1 MLTIKDFD
9 GNDLVDTSPD
19 EANYRAVGV
28 RQLVNVAIQCRVIED
43 DPNLVGMFVN
53 GTLNW
58 NDGSLPTVYD
68 AVAGTLTIDEEK
80 GLTNGVYIVNVTGQN
95 YKAPEPERVAV
106 NFVVNVIQEATKAP
120 PQRLIFGPILPRDSG
135 FPNPDQWDFNTE
147 SDLLILES
155 SVRMLLLTAKGER
168 LMEPEYGTNIRR
180 ILFELNVNGIE
191 SAIQEEIV
199 SALATW
205 EPRLQLESITV
216 ERNRDLSVT
225 VNCAFLSKLSSQG
238 FQVNLEFVQ

>member
-1 MLTIKDFD
+1 MLTIKDLD
-9 GNDLVDTSPD
+9 GNDLVAEAPE

-28 RQLVNVAIQCRVIED
+28 RETVLVGIQCRVIED
-43 DPNLVGMFVN
+43 DPYLAGMFVN

-68 AVAGTLTIDEEK
+68 AVAGTLSIDEEK
-80 GLTNGVYIVNVTGQN
+80 GLTNGVYIVSVVGQN
-95 YKAPEPERVAV
+95 YKAPTPDRVGV
-106 NFVVNVIQEATKAP
+106 NFVVNVIQEAGKAP

-135 FPNPDQWDFNTE
+135 FPNADQWNLNTE

-199 SALATW
+199 SALTTW
-205 EPRLQLESITV
+205 EPRLQLENISV
-216 ERNRDLSVT
+216 VRNRDLSVT
-225 VNCAFLSKLSSQG
+225 VNCSFLSKLSSQG

>member
-1 MLTIKDFD
+1 MLTVKDFD
-9 GNDLVDTSPD
+9 GNDLVALPPD

-28 RQLVNVAIQCRVIED
+28 DASVRVAIQCRIIED
-43 DPNLVGMFVN
+43 DPNLAGMFIN

-58 NDGSLPTVYD
+58 NDGSIPTVYA
-68 AVAGTLTIDEEK
+68 AVAGTLTIDEDK
-80 GLTNGVYIVNVTGQN
+80 GLTNGVYVVNVLGQN
-95 YKAPEPERVAV
+95 YKAPTPDIVAV
-106 NFVVNVIQEATKAP
+106 NFPVNVIQEAAKAP

-135 FPNPDQWDFNTE
+135 FPNADQWLYNTE

-180 ILFELNVNGIE
+180 ILFELSINGIE

-199 SALATW
+199 SALTTW
-205 EPRLQLESITV
+205 EPRLQLQTISV
-216 ERNRDLSVT
+216 ERNRDRSVT
-225 VNCAFLSKLSSQG
+225 VNCAFLSKLSTQG
-238 FQVNLEFVQ
+238 FNINLEFVQ